1 MVWNVGRIS
10 NIVFC
15 PKSPNFYQYLNYT
28 ELQDGKKGKK
38 MFDFRY
44 FNAIEATERILWS
57 KMRTTRRDR
66 GEGRGRYSEYKSI
79 NMML

>member
-44 FNAIEATERILWS
+44 SNARSYRANIVKQDE
-57 KMRTTRRDR
+57 D
-66 GEGRGRYSEYKSI
+66 Y
-79 NMML
+79 

>member
-38 MFDFRY
+38 MFDFNISMLARSYRANIVKHDEDYKARY
-44 FNAIEATERILWS
+44 RGGEREIFWV
-57 KMRTTRRDR
+57 
-66 GEGRGRYSEYKSI
+66 
-79 NMML
+79 